1 MAMNYRLVIR
11 QDKKYIE
18 CLPGEQLLDS
28 EREALDLVVACGEN
42 ETDRLMVHADNL
54 PEAFFRLSTG
64 LAGAIFLKFNL
75 YRIRF
80 AAVLTPEL
88 VGDGRFKELVW
99 ESNRGSEFRVFYD
112 RQKAEDWLL
121 AE

>member
-88 VGDGRFKELVW
+88 VW